1 MQTLFLTATKR
12 CKPLVASL
20 PSDSPSERPLN
31 MHTLDILSQVLFVG
45 LMAMLLYV
53 LYLRFV
59 RMLSRDRIQGTYA
72 QVADCTWHSDGRL
85 VVVIEMK
92 EAGWCQL
99 KWEGGE
105 AQIQCASGRHEES
118 VEAPHKPAGNVE
130 FTFEN
135 QVIRRKVD

>member
-53 LYLRFV
+53 LYQRSSSSSLR
-59 RMLSRDRIQGTYA
+59 RG
-72 QVADCTWHSDGRL
+72 L
-85 VVVIEMK
+85 VSTTPTTTVGLKGSSWPTKSEPTSVV
-92 EAGWCQL
+92 
-99 KWEGGE
+99 
-105 AQIQCASGRHEES
+105 
-118 VEAPHKPAGNVE
+118 NV
-130 FTFEN
+130 
-135 QVIRRKVD
+135 